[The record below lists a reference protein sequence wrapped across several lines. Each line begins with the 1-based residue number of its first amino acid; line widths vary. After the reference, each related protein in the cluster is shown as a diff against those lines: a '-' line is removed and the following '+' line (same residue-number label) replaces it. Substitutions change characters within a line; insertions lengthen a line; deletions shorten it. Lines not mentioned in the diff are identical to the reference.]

1 MSGRRADD
9 PDAGA
14 RRPLHGKQ
22 HARRIRRRN
31 REAGTRALLDELV
44 EGEPG
49 ELLPLRTLLSGLGR
63 RAFGMLLFA
72 AILPAFIPIPVGG
85 AISGPLV
92 VLVGL
97 QLLVARRRPWLP
109 RFMADRGPHR
119 HALARFQRMISP
131 ALLRLERLVRPRM
144 TWVLDH
150 VAAAAFTG
158 LLLVLLGILLALPIP
173 LTNYLFGGLLLLYS
187 LALLERDG
195 ALMLV
200 AWVAGIAAI
209 AVFGVLSGSLLTAAA
224 GWIDY
229 LL

>member
-1 MSGRRADD
+1 MSDRRDE

-14 RRPLHGKQ
+14 SRGQPGTRRGG
-22 HARRIRRRN
+22 RVRRRH

-44 EGEPG
+44 QGAPG

-72 AILPAFIPIPVGG
+72 AVLPAFIPIPVGG

-97 QLLVARRRPWLP
+97 QLLALRRRPWLP
-109 RFMADRGPHR
+109 RFMANRGPHR

-131 ALLRLERLVRPRM
+131 VLLRLERVVRPRM
-144 TWVLDH
+144 PAALDH

-158 LLLVLLGILLALPIP
+158 LLLVLLGVLLALPIP
-173 LTNYLFGGLLLLYS
+173 LTNYLFGGLLLLFS

-200 AWVAGIAAI
+200 AWVGGIVAI
-209 AVFGVLSGSLLTAAA
+209 AVFGVLSGTLLTAAA

-229 LL
+229 LT